1 MAVCS
6 LYARSHVWF
15 NRLLVPFVV
24 IASHCPS
31 PLAMPPCCAA
41 QPTLDLC
48 HPAVWPPP
56 SPCGC
61 CASAQI
67 PHLSGIEASLGA
79 LRLRGLLRTL
89 RMLALGLHDLMRSQL
104 GLSAAYVRIVGRPTD
119 AALMLLEEAEEKGYY
134 AKHPPVKRV
143 GVRCV
148 AARRLLLLLEH
159 EVLHCDRA
167 LASRVQFG
175 LRGKYAHRVLLLFS
189 AELSRNPISQGCLQ
203 QLHAPSNQCLAF
215 PTCLVLLCCRAAGLP
230 GHLQG

>member
-1 MAVCS
+1 MVRVVGLGMSDRGHFGSGRVFTVCTISFLVQQAVGALRCYCQS
-6 LYARSHVWF
+6 LPVSSRHASSLRCTA
-15 NRLLVPFVV
+15 NTGPVP
-24 IASHCPS
+24 PS
-31 PLAMPPCCAA
+31 CLA
-41 QPTLDLC
+41 
-48 HPAVWPPP
+48 PPP

-89 RMLALGLHDLMRSQL
+89 RMLALGLHDLMRSKL

-143 GVRCV
+143 GVCIV
-148 AARRLLLLLEH
+148 LLLLLEH
-159 EVLHCDRA
+159 AVLHCDRA

-175 LRGKYAHRVLLLFS
+175 
-189 AELSRNPISQGCLQ
+189 
-203 QLHAPSNQCLAF
+203 
-215 PTCLVLLCCRAAGLP
+215 
-230 GHLQG
+230 

>member
-1 MAVCS
+1 MAVAGCS
-6 LYARSHVWF
+6 LYARSHFWF

-31 PLAMPPCCAA
+31 PLAMPPRCAA

-48 HPAVWPPP
+48 HPAVWPPPP

-89 RMLALGLHDLMRSQL
+89 RMLALGLHDLMRSKL

-143 GVRCV
+143 GVCIV
-148 AARRLLLLLEH
+148 LLLLLEH
-159 EVLHCDRA
+159 AVLHCDRA

-175 LRGKYAHRVLLLFS
+175 
-189 AELSRNPISQGCLQ
+189 
-203 QLHAPSNQCLAF
+203 
-215 PTCLVLLCCRAAGLP
+215 
-230 GHLQG
+230 